1 MTILLKISFF
11 FFLIIDFIKTL
22 DYIKMPQVEIKQLDL
37 LTQGVLSLTDPK
49 AAQQK
54 TLNYNFEVEFTDV
67 PQILFSVSHLNIKLS
82 RSSYVSFQA
91 SKQSI
96 NQKSFSVLVQKKS
109 VSILYGLHVQ
119 YLAINNKDAYVINK
133 TFNVINSFLKKV
145 GGQIYS
151 KQTYQYQR
159 SGFDSTQWEVTITV
173 FVNGIEKVF
182 SPTEKLSEQFF
193 HGQFQVV
200 QNSNSFD
207 VIFQSPD
214 SINEANY
221 HIIYINYLEFYKKK
235 DNNYFYI
242 QTQSDTSANP
252 TNSTNPLLLNATPGN
267 RTSIVPIYNVNVK
280 NVKAIFYG
288 LTGYNIRYDNF
299 FRLEITGAQLQ
310 YNAVSQKYEFQYQYN
325 TWQDTQVLFAQSQF
339 VVLSQINCNQ
349 NNTLFLDDYKTCTS
363 VCPPGYYKATTIDP
377 VLGNINYCGKCDP
390 ACTFCNGRTSN
401 DCLLCDQGLFYYNQ
415 LCLDNCPNGYL
426 KNTQKQT
433 CDVYTNYD
441 DPNFYSC
448 DKTCF
453 QCNLADAQTNICT
466 SCNTQTRYLDTDNTC
481 KCLNQQDQR
490 NNFLYCS
497 YQNTAVTNYFLSVI
511 PRQLVIDFGFQIT
524 SLSQNS
530 NTPQSLCQSIFTPA
544 MFNLLGPNPNCS
556 IQGRFIIL
564 NFDDSSTLTEK
575 QIQIQPS
582 ALQYVN
588 STFPITQFYNLKAT
602 KNFCLNSTVN
612 FIYNPTQNNYDGLS
626 VQFNGQII
634 LFLVGRNL
642 DFKTVS
648 KTDLKEIQKQQNQ
661 QSNLLEQK
669 NQQLEKF
676 QEKIE
681 ILEKKIQQ
689 DQQQNSGNESKDQNI
704 LQTQKIFYFKEQENN
719 LKNKK
724 QVSPFQVS
732 DLQFSNHQ
740 EDDFNLQQPQNQD
753 LLIQKRKLSKQQ
765 QTNNKGIDLN
775 KQQLNNSDLIQ
786 EILQE
791 KISPYQIQYTQ
802 HSNDQENDL
811 NLQKTENEELII
823 QESQLAIKQSTNNQ
837 ILIQNLDNTNK
848 QLQINQKQQSQQQQQ
863 TDSLSF
869 KSEKR

>member
-626 VQFNGQII
+626 VQFNGITGDEGRYMSLSFYFEFYIIQCDYGVLNYVKEPLKLQII
-634 LFLVGRNL
+634 SPSFV
-642 DFKTVS
+642 D
-648 KTDLKEIQKQQNQ
+648 
-661 QSNLLEQK
+661 
-669 NQQLEKF
+669 
-676 QEKIE
+676 
-681 ILEKKIQQ
+681 IQQ
-689 DQQQNSGNESKDQNI
+689 TIDNFEDTNFEVGIPAYSLPSS
-704 LQTQKIFYFKEQENN
+704 QTFIFN
-719 LKNKK
+719 
-724 QVSPFQVS
+724 
-732 DLQFSNHQ
+732 
-740 EDDFNLQQPQNQD
+740 
-753 LLIQKRKLSKQQ
+753 
-765 QTNNKGIDLN
+765 TNNKGIDLN